1 MRCMNCN
8 KKIPGGIENAVVE
21 KIDGLT
27 CSFCSEDCKEDCGK
41 FLNYARKYEK
51 LFLAL
56 VIIPMIICTFASLI
70 LGEWVVC
77 LMLVILGATLTL
89 FPFCTPQTIQLI
101 GVKKSVLIGRILGIA
116 LIGWGIFWWIR

>member
-1 MRCMNCN
+1 M
-8 KKIPGGIENAVVE
+8 ENGMIE
-21 KIDGLT
+21 KIDGMT
-27 CSFCSEDCKEDCGK
+27 CSFCSEACKEDCKK
-41 FLNYARKYEK
+41 FLGFAKKYEK

-56 VIIPMIICTFASLI
+56 VIIPMIICTFASLV

>member
-1 MRCMNCN
+1 MKCMYCN
-8 KKIPGGIENAVVE
+8 KKIPGEMENGIIE
-21 KIDGLT
+21 KIDGMT
-27 CSFCSEDCKEDCGK
+27 CTFCSETCKEGCEK
-41 FLNYARKYEK
+41 FLSFAKKYEK

-77 LMLVILGATLTL
+77 LMIVILGATLTL
-89 FPFCTPQTIQLI
+89 FPFCTPQTIQLT

-116 LIGWGIFWWIR
+116 LIVGGIFWWIS